1 MPSTYSRLVM
11 LGAAPEARGSIGAA
25 IDAYR
30 AHGLFK
36 RWPLEHIA
44 IHGDGG
50 ARERAQRTLRGLRE
64 FAALL
69 AQHRRIVL
77 HVHSAAGAGFW
88 RDCVFM
94 ALASMAR
101 CPVVLQLHGSGFERF
116 HDEAGAIARAT
127 IKEVFSRAAVLVV
140 PTESQ
145 RAWVRSI
152 SRESRVACVPHPV
165 TAAAAPAAIQERPNV
180 VLFLGK
186 LEARKGVFDLLEAV
200 AAARAMVPD
209 VRLVCAGEGD
219 RGAIARYAQRLGI
232 ADAVKFTGWVGPSG
246 KRSLLDAAAVF
257 ALPSYAESMPVSLVE
272 AMAAGIPVIASG
284 VGGIPEAVTD
294 GVTGFLVAP
303 GDTSTLT
310 RVLRKVLLD
319 RTLAAR
325 VGAAAREAARL
336 RFAPDR
342 AMARLEEVY
351 AEAGLA
357 ALGGIVPRE
366 PDMRR
371 AA

>member
-1 MPSTYSRLVM
+1 MR
-11 LGAAPEARGSIGAA
+11 
-25 IDAYR
+25 
-30 AHGLFK
+30 
-36 RWPLEHIA
+36 
-44 IHGDGG
+44 
-50 ARERAQRTLRGLRE
+50 RTLQGLRQ
-64 FAALL
+64 FAVLL
-69 AQHRRIVL
+69 ARHRRLVL

-94 ALASMAR
+94 SLAWMAR

-116 HDEAGAIARAT
+116 YDEASALARAA
-127 IKEVFSRAAVLVV
+127 IKEAFTRAAVLVV

-145 RAWVRSI
+145 RAWIRSI
-152 SRESRVACVPHPV
+152 NRETRVACVPHP
-165 TAAAAPAAIQERPNV
+165 ASSGAAPAAVAERPNM

-186 LEARKGVFDLLEAV
+186 LEQRKGVFDLLEAV
-200 AAARAMVPD
+200 AAARASVPD
-209 VRLVCAGEGD
+209 VRVVCAGDGD
-219 RGAIARYAQRLGI
+219 RAAVARYAERLGI

-246 KRSLLDAAAVF
+246 KRALLDAAAVF
-257 ALPSYAESMPVSLVE
+257 ALPSYSESMPVSLIE
-272 AMAAGIPVIASG
+272 AMAAGIPVVATG
-284 VGGIPEAVTD
+284 VGGIPEAITE

-310 RVLRKVLLD
+310 RVLRKMLLD
-319 RTLAAR
+319 RALAAR

-342 AMARLEEVY
+342 ALARLEAVY

-357 ALGGIVPRE
+357 ALGGMAPRE

>member
-11 LGAAPEARGSIGAA
+11 LGAAPETRGSIGAV

-44 IHGDGG
+44 IHGEGG
-50 ARERAQRTLRGLRE
+50 ARERMRRTLQGLRQ
-64 FAALL
+64 FAGLL
-69 AQHRRIVL
+69 AKHRRLVL
-77 HVHSAAGAGFW
+77 HVHSAPGAGFW

-94 ALASMAR
+94 GLAWMAR

-116 HDEAGAIARAT
+116 HDEASALARAA
-127 IKEVFSRAAVLVV
+127 IKEAFTRAAVLVV

-145 RAWVRSI
+145 RAWIRSI
-152 SRESRVACVPHPV
+152 NRETRVACVPYP
-165 TAAAAPAAIQERPNV
+165 ASSGAAPAAIGERPNL

-186 LEARKGVFDLLEAV
+186 LEQRKGVFDLLEAV
-200 AAARAMVPD
+200 AAARASVPD
-209 VRLVCAGEGD
+209 VRVVCAGDGD
-219 RGAIARYAQRLGI
+219 RAGVARFAERLGI

-246 KRSLLDAAAVF
+246 KRALLDAAAVF

-272 AMAAGIPVIASG
+272 AMAAGVPVIATG
-284 VGGIPEAVTD
+284 VGGIPEAITD
-294 GVTGFLVAP
+294 GVTGFLVGP

-342 AMARLEEVY
+342 AMARLEAVY

-357 ALGGIVPRE
+357 ALGGIAPRE

>member
-1 MPSTYSRLVM
+1 MSSTYSRLVM
-11 LGAAPEARGSIGAA
+11 LGAAPETRGSIGAV

-44 IHGDGG
+44 IHGEGNVH
-50 ARERAQRTLRGLRE
+50 ERLRRTLRALRE
-64 FAALL
+64 FAGLL
-69 AQHRRIVL
+69 ARHRRLVL

-88 RDCVFM
+88 RDCLFM
-94 ALASMAR
+94 GLARVAR
-101 CPVVLQLHGSGFERF
+101 CPIVLQLHGSGFERF
-116 HDEAGAIARAT
+116 YDESSALARAV
-127 IKEVFSRAAVLVV
+127 IKESFTGAAVVVV

-145 RAWVRSI
+145 RAWMRSI
-152 SRESRVACVPHPV
+152 SRDTRVACVPHPV
-165 TAAAAPAAIQERPNV
+165 TPAAAPAAIAERPNI

-186 LEARKGVFDLLEAV
+186 LEQRKGVFDLLDAV
-200 AAARAMVPD
+200 AAARATVPD
-209 VRLVCAGEGD
+209 LRLVCAGEGD
-219 RGAIARYAQRLGI
+219 RGAVARYAQQLGI

-246 KRSLLDAAAVF
+246 KRALLDAAAVF

-272 AMAAGIPVIASG
+272 AMAAGIPVIATG
-284 VGGIPEAVTD
+284 VGGIPEAVTE
-294 GVTGFLVAP
+294 GVTGFLVGP
-303 GDTSTLT
+303 GDISTLT
-310 RVLRKVLLD
+310 RTLRKVLLD
-319 RTLAAR
+319 RPLAAR
-325 VGAAAREAARL
+325 VGAAGREAARL

-351 AEAGLA
+351 IEAGLA
-357 ALGGIVPRE
+357 ALGGIAPRE